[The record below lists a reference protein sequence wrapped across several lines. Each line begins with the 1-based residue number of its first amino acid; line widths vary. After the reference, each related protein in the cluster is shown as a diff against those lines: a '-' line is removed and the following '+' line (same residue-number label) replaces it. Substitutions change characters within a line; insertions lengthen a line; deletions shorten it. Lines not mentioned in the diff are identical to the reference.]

1 MMKIINFFIIIF
13 FILSCNEDYSKK
25 QIDIPSTITNWNI
38 NDEPPSIELC
48 DQFDSELKRSTCF
61 QETLLKLVYKNIDI
75 SEVIVEKNLNDT
87 LVISLLIDKNGKI
100 SYNSSIINS
109 DIKKYI
115 PSIETILIKAIKN
128 LPNILPA
135 TKTNIGVPVSSS
147 FDLPLILKTK

>member
-25 QIDIPSTITNWNI
+25 QIEIPSTITNWNI

-75 SEVIVEKNLNDT
+75 SEIL
-87 LVISLLIDKNGKI
+87 SLIHI
-100 SYNSSIINS
+100 
-109 DIKKYI
+109 
-115 PSIETILIKAIKN
+115 
-128 LPNILPA
+128 
-135 TKTNIGVPVSSS
+135 
-147 FDLPLILKTK
+147 